1 MKYLSV
7 CSGVEAATV
16 AWHPLGWN
24 PIGYAEIETFP
35 SAVLNHHYPN
45 VPNLGDITK
54 YKEWKINGTVEL
66 LVGGTPCQAF
76 SVAGL
81 RKGLED
87 PRGNLTLVYTGILD
101 RFKPKWFVWENVPG
115 VLSSSGGRDFGSFLG
130 AVAELGYGFS
140 YRVLD
145 AQYFGVPQRRRRV
158 FVVGCLGDWVS
169 ASKVLFEPDCLSRDT
184 EESRKTRERTSPTSQ
199 GRFDGNGIQ
208 RTVGTL
214 CADTHPGA
222 YSGQDAY
229 SGRLIPCVYET
240 HPADSRVREMGDV
253 CQTVTSRWGTGGG
266 NVPIALQD
274 ISGRDKAQNGR
285 GWNDDGVSYTLDA
298 AATQGVAYSIRED
311 AIAGNFSATP
321 LQVTPALQALRP
333 SVQSHHAQTF
343 IAQKM
348 AVRRLTPVECERL
361 QGFPDVQN
369 SVTINVWSTENQKN
383 FANVEEKSHRSL
395 KLVGSAESTDQVETV
410 SSAEQILH
418 SSFQLTSKPVVLN
431 VQLNL
436 EQKSLQIHNQ
446 EGLLLYANNA
456 KEQKWCH
463 QLIQQEDFVQLIVA
477 INSIV
482 VKIIHDGKVEL
493 QQNTK
498 HSIHQLNGNKFVNL
512 CGQDI
517 KELALNAEKFT
528 IKLKECLKSITSE
541 VGQSSQ
547 NLDLTL
553 QTLCCFAT
561 TAINSFIP
569 EQISQK
575 NLYSIKINTTTGYT
589 NIPWRGKPESPDS
602 LRYKAMGNSMAVPCM
617 KWIGER
623 IEMVEKGML

>member
-16 AWHPLGWN
+16 AWHPLGWD

-35 SAVLNHHYPN
+35 SAVLSHHYPN

-54 YKEWKINGTVEL
+54 YKEWNINGTVEL

-130 AVAELGYGFS
+130 AVAELGYGFA

-184 EESRKTRERTSPTSQ
+184 EESRKTRERTTTDTEKSVGSNIETFNRQSHSQ
-199 GRFDGNGIQ
+199 FGVDPLAS
-208 RTVGTL
+208 TVKARDHKQFTDL
-214 CADTHPGA
+214 V
-222 YSGQDAY
+222 
-229 SGRLIPCVYET
+229 VYET
-240 HPADSRVREMGDV
+240 HPADSRVREMGDI

-285 GWNDDGVSYTLDA
+285 GWNDEGLMYTLDA

-321 LQVTPALQALRP
+321 LEVTPALQALRP

-343 IAQKM
+343 IAQQM

-361 QGFPDVQN
+361 QGFPDN
-369 SVTINVWSTENQKN
+369 
-383 FANVEEKSHRSL
+383 
-395 KLVGSAESTDQVETV
+395 
-410 SSAEQILH
+410 
-418 SSFQLTSKPVVLN
+418 
-431 VQLNL
+431 
-436 EQKSLQIHNQ
+436 
-446 EGLLLYANNA
+446 
-456 KEQKWCH
+456 
-463 QLIQQEDFVQLIVA
+463 
-477 INSIV
+477 
-482 VKIIHDGKVEL
+482 
-493 QQNTK
+493 
-498 HSIHQLNGNKFVNL
+498 
-512 CGQDI
+512 
-517 KELALNAEKFT
+517 
-528 IKLKECLKSITSE
+528 
-541 VGQSSQ
+541 
-547 NLDLTL
+547 
-553 QTLCCFAT
+553 
-561 TAINSFIP
+561 
-569 EQISQK
+569 
-575 NLYSIKINTTTGYT
+575 YS

-623 IEMVEKGML
+623 VEMVEKGML

>member
-16 AWHPLGWN
+16 AWHPLGWD

-35 SAVLNHHYPN
+35 SAVLNHHYPT

-54 YKEWKINGTVEL
+54 YKEWNINGTVEL

-130 AVAELGYGFS
+130 AVAELGYGFA

-145 AQYFGVPQRRRRV
+145 AQYFGIPQRRRRV

-184 EESRKTRERTSPTSQ
+184 EESRKTRERTSPDIEKSVGSNIETFNRQSHSQ
-199 GRFDGNGIQ
+199 FGVDPLAS
-208 RTVGTL
+208 TVKARDHKQFTDL
-214 CADTHPGA
+214 V
-222 YSGQDAY
+222 
-229 SGRLIPCVYET
+229 VYET

-285 GWNDDGVSYTLDA
+285 GWNDEGLMYTLDA

-321 LQVTPALQALRP
+321 LEVTPALQALRP

-343 IAQKM
+343 IAQQM

-361 QGFPDVQN
+361 QGFPDN
-369 SVTINVWSTENQKN
+369 
-383 FANVEEKSHRSL
+383 
-395 KLVGSAESTDQVETV
+395 
-410 SSAEQILH
+410 
-418 SSFQLTSKPVVLN
+418 
-431 VQLNL
+431 
-436 EQKSLQIHNQ
+436 
-446 EGLLLYANNA
+446 
-456 KEQKWCH
+456 
-463 QLIQQEDFVQLIVA
+463 
-477 INSIV
+477 
-482 VKIIHDGKVEL
+482 
-493 QQNTK
+493 
-498 HSIHQLNGNKFVNL
+498 
-512 CGQDI
+512 
-517 KELALNAEKFT
+517 
-528 IKLKECLKSITSE
+528 
-541 VGQSSQ
+541 
-547 NLDLTL
+547 
-553 QTLCCFAT
+553 
-561 TAINSFIP
+561 
-569 EQISQK
+569 
-575 NLYSIKINTTTGYT
+575 YS

-623 IEMVEKGML
+623 VEMVEKGML

>member
-16 AWHPLGWN
+16 AWHPLGWD

-35 SAVLNHHYPN
+35 SAVLSHHYPN

-54 YKEWKINGTVEL
+54 YKEWNTNGTVEL

-184 EESRKTRERTSPTSQ
+184 EESRKTRERTATSASSSV
-199 GRFDGNGIQ
+199 RGNIETFNRQSHSQFGVDPLAS
-208 RTVGTL
+208 TVKARDHKQFTDL
-214 CADTHPGA
+214 V
-222 YSGQDAY
+222 
-229 SGRLIPCVYET
+229 VYET
-240 HPADSRVREMGDV
+240 HPADSRVKEMGDI

-285 GWNDDGVSYTLDA
+285 GWNDEGLMYTLDA

-321 LQVTPALQALRP
+321 LTVTPALQALRP

-361 QGFPDVQN
+361 QGFPDN
-369 SVTINVWSTENQKN
+369 
-383 FANVEEKSHRSL
+383 
-395 KLVGSAESTDQVETV
+395 
-410 SSAEQILH
+410 
-418 SSFQLTSKPVVLN
+418 
-431 VQLNL
+431 
-436 EQKSLQIHNQ
+436 
-446 EGLLLYANNA
+446 
-456 KEQKWCH
+456 
-463 QLIQQEDFVQLIVA
+463 
-477 INSIV
+477 
-482 VKIIHDGKVEL
+482 
-493 QQNTK
+493 
-498 HSIHQLNGNKFVNL
+498 
-512 CGQDI
+512 
-517 KELALNAEKFT
+517 
-528 IKLKECLKSITSE
+528 
-541 VGQSSQ
+541 
-547 NLDLTL
+547 
-553 QTLCCFAT
+553 
-561 TAINSFIP
+561 
-569 EQISQK
+569 
-575 NLYSIKINTTTGYT
+575 YT

-617 KWIGER
+617 KWIGKR

>member
-16 AWHPLGWN
+16 AWHPLGWD

-35 SAVLNHHYPN
+35 SAVLSHHYPT

-54 YKEWKINGTVEL
+54 YKEWNINGTVEL

-130 AVAELGYGFS
+130 AVAELGYGFA

-145 AQYFGVPQRRRRV
+145 AQYFGIPQRRRRV
-158 FVVGCLGDWVS
+158 FVVGCFGDWVS

-184 EESRKTRERTSPTSQ
+184 EESRKSREKTSNSSQ

-285 GWNDDGVSYTLDA
+285 GWNDEGLMYTLDA

-321 LQVTPALQALRP
+321 LEVTPALQALRP

-343 IAQKM
+343 IAQQM

-361 QGFPDVQN
+361 QGFPDN
-369 SVTINVWSTENQKN
+369 
-383 FANVEEKSHRSL
+383 
-395 KLVGSAESTDQVETV
+395 
-410 SSAEQILH
+410 
-418 SSFQLTSKPVVLN
+418 
-431 VQLNL
+431 
-436 EQKSLQIHNQ
+436 
-446 EGLLLYANNA
+446 
-456 KEQKWCH
+456 
-463 QLIQQEDFVQLIVA
+463 
-477 INSIV
+477 
-482 VKIIHDGKVEL
+482 
-493 QQNTK
+493 
-498 HSIHQLNGNKFVNL
+498 
-512 CGQDI
+512 
-517 KELALNAEKFT
+517 
-528 IKLKECLKSITSE
+528 
-541 VGQSSQ
+541 
-547 NLDLTL
+547 
-553 QTLCCFAT
+553 
-561 TAINSFIP
+561 
-569 EQISQK
+569 
-575 NLYSIKINTTTGYT
+575 YS

-623 IEMVEKGML
+623 VEMVEKGML

>member
-16 AWHPLGWN
+16 AWHPLGWD

-35 SAVLNHHYPN
+35 SAVLSHHYPT

-54 YKEWKINGTVEL
+54 YKEWNINGTVEL

-130 AVAELGYGFS
+130 AVAELGYGFA

-145 AQYFGVPQRRRRV
+145 AQYFGIPQRRRRV

-184 EESRKTRERTSPTSQ
+184 EESRKTRERTSPDIEKSVGSNIETFNRQSHSQ
-199 GRFDGNGIQ
+199 FGIDPLAS
-208 RTVGTL
+208 TVKARDHKQFTDL
-214 CADTHPGA
+214 V
-222 YSGQDAY
+222 
-229 SGRLIPCVYET
+229 VYET

-285 GWNDDGVSYTLDA
+285 GWNDEGLMYTLDA

-321 LQVTPALQALRP
+321 LEVTPALQALRP

-343 IAQKM
+343 IAQQM

-361 QGFPDVQN
+361 QGFPDN
-369 SVTINVWSTENQKN
+369 
-383 FANVEEKSHRSL
+383 
-395 KLVGSAESTDQVETV
+395 
-410 SSAEQILH
+410 
-418 SSFQLTSKPVVLN
+418 
-431 VQLNL
+431 
-436 EQKSLQIHNQ
+436 
-446 EGLLLYANNA
+446 
-456 KEQKWCH
+456 
-463 QLIQQEDFVQLIVA
+463 
-477 INSIV
+477 
-482 VKIIHDGKVEL
+482 
-493 QQNTK
+493 
-498 HSIHQLNGNKFVNL
+498 
-512 CGQDI
+512 
-517 KELALNAEKFT
+517 
-528 IKLKECLKSITSE
+528 
-541 VGQSSQ
+541 
-547 NLDLTL
+547 
-553 QTLCCFAT
+553 
-561 TAINSFIP
+561 
-569 EQISQK
+569 
-575 NLYSIKINTTTGYT
+575 YS

-623 IEMVEKGML
+623 VEMVEKGML

>member
-35 SAVLNHHYPN
+35 SAVLSHHYPT

-54 YKEWKINGTVEL
+54 YKEWNINGTVEL

-184 EESRKTRERTSPTSQ
+184 EESRKTRERTSSATSSGVRVNIETFNRQ
-199 GRFDGNGIQ
+199 SHSQFGVDPLAS
-208 RTVGTL
+208 TVKARDHKQFTDL
-214 CADTHPGA
+214 V
-222 YSGQDAY
+222 
-229 SGRLIPCVYET
+229 VYET
-240 HPADSRVREMGDV
+240 HPADSRVREMGNV

-285 GWNDDGVSYTLDA
+285 GWNDEGVSYTLDA

-343 IAQKM
+343 IAQQM

-361 QGFPDVQN
+361 QGFPDN
-369 SVTINVWSTENQKN
+369 
-383 FANVEEKSHRSL
+383 
-395 KLVGSAESTDQVETV
+395 
-410 SSAEQILH
+410 
-418 SSFQLTSKPVVLN
+418 
-431 VQLNL
+431 
-436 EQKSLQIHNQ
+436 
-446 EGLLLYANNA
+446 
-456 KEQKWCH
+456 
-463 QLIQQEDFVQLIVA
+463 
-477 INSIV
+477 
-482 VKIIHDGKVEL
+482 
-493 QQNTK
+493 
-498 HSIHQLNGNKFVNL
+498 
-512 CGQDI
+512 
-517 KELALNAEKFT
+517 
-528 IKLKECLKSITSE
+528 
-541 VGQSSQ
+541 
-547 NLDLTL
+547 
-553 QTLCCFAT
+553 
-561 TAINSFIP
+561 
-569 EQISQK
+569 
-575 NLYSIKINTTTGYT
+575 YS

>member
-16 AWHPLGWN
+16 AWHPLGWD

-35 SAVLNHHYPN
+35 SAVLSHHYPT

-54 YKEWKINGTVEL
+54 YKEWNTNGTVEL

-184 EESRKTRERTSPTSQ
+184 EESRKTRERTSSPASSSVRGNIETFNRQSHSQ
-199 GRFDGNGIQ
+199 FGVDPLAS
-208 RTVGTL
+208 TVKARDHKQFTDL
-214 CADTHPGA
+214 V
-222 YSGQDAY
+222 
-229 SGRLIPCVYET
+229 VYET

-274 ISGRDKAQNGR
+274 VSGRNKAQNGR
-285 GWNDDGVSYTLDA
+285 GWNDEGVSYTLDA

-321 LQVTPALQALRP
+321 LTVTPALQALRP

-343 IAQKM
+343 IAQAVDVYNQAIDGDVTATITRAVGGSNTSGPKIMQSM

-361 QGFPDVQN
+361 QGFPDN
-369 SVTINVWSTENQKN
+369 
-383 FANVEEKSHRSL
+383 
-395 KLVGSAESTDQVETV
+395 
-410 SSAEQILH
+410 
-418 SSFQLTSKPVVLN
+418 
-431 VQLNL
+431 
-436 EQKSLQIHNQ
+436 
-446 EGLLLYANNA
+446 
-456 KEQKWCH
+456 
-463 QLIQQEDFVQLIVA
+463 
-477 INSIV
+477 
-482 VKIIHDGKVEL
+482 
-493 QQNTK
+493 
-498 HSIHQLNGNKFVNL
+498 
-512 CGQDI
+512 
-517 KELALNAEKFT
+517 
-528 IKLKECLKSITSE
+528 
-541 VGQSSQ
+541 
-547 NLDLTL
+547 
-553 QTLCCFAT
+553 
-561 TAINSFIP
+561 
-569 EQISQK
+569 
-575 NLYSIKINTTTGYT
+575 YT

>member
-16 AWHPLGWN
+16 AWHPLGWD

-35 SAVLNHHYPN
+35 SAVLSHHYPT

-54 YKEWKINGTVEL
+54 YKEWNINGTVEL

-130 AVAELGYGFS
+130 AVAELGYGFA

-145 AQYFGVPQRRRRV
+145 AQYFGIPQRRRRV

-184 EESRKTRERTSPTSQ
+184 EESRKTRERTSPDIEKSVGSNIETFNRQSHSQ
-199 GRFDGNGIQ
+199 FGVDPLAS
-208 RTVGTL
+208 TVKARDHKQFTDL
-214 CADTHPGA
+214 V
-222 YSGQDAY
+222 
-229 SGRLIPCVYET
+229 VYET

-285 GWNDDGVSYTLDA
+285 GWNDEGVSYTLDA

-321 LQVTPALQALRP
+321 LEVTPALQALRP

-343 IAQKM
+343 IAQQM

-361 QGFPDVQN
+361 QGFPDN
-369 SVTINVWSTENQKN
+369 
-383 FANVEEKSHRSL
+383 
-395 KLVGSAESTDQVETV
+395 
-410 SSAEQILH
+410 
-418 SSFQLTSKPVVLN
+418 
-431 VQLNL
+431 
-436 EQKSLQIHNQ
+436 
-446 EGLLLYANNA
+446 
-456 KEQKWCH
+456 
-463 QLIQQEDFVQLIVA
+463 
-477 INSIV
+477 
-482 VKIIHDGKVEL
+482 
-493 QQNTK
+493 
-498 HSIHQLNGNKFVNL
+498 
-512 CGQDI
+512 
-517 KELALNAEKFT
+517 
-528 IKLKECLKSITSE
+528 
-541 VGQSSQ
+541 
-547 NLDLTL
+547 
-553 QTLCCFAT
+553 
-561 TAINSFIP
+561 
-569 EQISQK
+569 
-575 NLYSIKINTTTGYT
+575 YT
-589 NIPWRGKPESPDS
+589 NIAWRGKPESPDS

>member
-35 SAVLNHHYPN
+35 SAVLSHHYPT

-54 YKEWKINGTVEL
+54 YKEWNINGTVEL

-184 EESRKTRERTSPTSQ
+184 EESRKTRERTSSATSS
-199 GRFDGNGIQ
+199 GVRGNIETFNRQSHSQFGVDPLAS
-208 RTVGTL
+208 TVKARDHKQFTDL
-214 CADTHPGA
+214 V
-222 YSGQDAY
+222 
-229 SGRLIPCVYET
+229 VYET

-321 LQVTPALQALRP
+321 LTVTPALQALRP

-343 IAQKM
+343 IAQQM

-361 QGFPDVQN
+361 QGFPDN
-369 SVTINVWSTENQKN
+369 
-383 FANVEEKSHRSL
+383 
-395 KLVGSAESTDQVETV
+395 
-410 SSAEQILH
+410 
-418 SSFQLTSKPVVLN
+418 
-431 VQLNL
+431 
-436 EQKSLQIHNQ
+436 
-446 EGLLLYANNA
+446 
-456 KEQKWCH
+456 
-463 QLIQQEDFVQLIVA
+463 
-477 INSIV
+477 
-482 VKIIHDGKVEL
+482 
-493 QQNTK
+493 
-498 HSIHQLNGNKFVNL
+498 
-512 CGQDI
+512 
-517 KELALNAEKFT
+517 
-528 IKLKECLKSITSE
+528 
-541 VGQSSQ
+541 
-547 NLDLTL
+547 
-553 QTLCCFAT
+553 
-561 TAINSFIP
+561 
-569 EQISQK
+569 
-575 NLYSIKINTTTGYT
+575 YT
-589 NIPWRGKPESPDS
+589 NIAWRGKPESPDS